1 MSITHSFTIFFPNKV
16 NAQNVCPNII
26 RIIYLKNVRSI
37 FFFFI
42 FHIEALNI
50 TMQKYMFL
58 ENFVSIISM
67 GLKTELTTTE
77 MNGHGMPKALT
88 R

>member
-1 MSITHSFTIFFPNKV
+1 MSKYHPYHIFKK
-16 NAQNVCPNII
+16 CKEYI
-26 RIIYLKNVRSI
+26 
-37 FFFFI
+37 FFFI

>member
-1 MSITHSFTIFFPNKV
+1 
-16 NAQNVCPNII
+16 
-26 RIIYLKNVRSI
+26 
-37 FFFFI
+37 
-42 FHIEALNI
+42 
-50 TMQKYMFL
+50 MQKYMFL